1 MYGANFEAYIFSEN
15 EECLLEVG
23 FSLPTAELSIYDL
36 RSKLCKIV
44 GNQSFQ
50 IYWKDHMNS
59 RRNVD
64 CDSQFQVLLAEKQDQ
79 LVSMTD

>member
-1 MYGANFEAYIFSEN
+1 MYGVNFEAYIFSEN

-36 RSKLCKIV
+36 HNKLATII

-59 RRNVD
+59 RRNLD
-64 CDSQFQVLLAEKQDQ
+64 RDSQFQVLMAENQNQ